1 MIAETKFG
9 MITPQQNWVSPNE
22 NLQPVWKNSTES
34 TSGRGVVLYLFD
46 ILSLVSHLK
55 LLKRNKYIHT
65 RRK

>member
-22 NLQPVWKNSTES
+22 NLQPVNSTES

-65 RRK
+65 IRK